1 MIRVRD
7 DDVLIGSSS
16 HPDPLAE
23 FKRVHKLICES
34 SRLIHVPA
42 ILIHHNI
49 STGSP
54 GIVDFPGAVEFVQ
67 EKTDDGK
74 MLPEVHGWQHIDY
87 AKLST
92 AEVVDDL
99 KRCQDFILKHFGRM
113 ATKWYTP
120 WGANAP
126 HLYEAANHVELELVD
141 CSAINKLQGRY
152 GVVKR
157 LSDGKSIDYLEGD
170 EIFMHWWQGGSHLR
184 RVVEVLKHGTWA
196 KAVEANEG
204 NGLFEA

>member
-16 HPDPLAE
+16 HPDPLDK
-23 FKRVHKLICES
+23 FKKVHKLICES
-34 SRLIHVPA
+34 NRLIHIPA
-42 ILIHHNI
+42 ILVNHNI

-54 GIVDFPGAVEFVQ
+54 GVVDFPGAVEFIQ
-67 EKTDDGK
+67 EETDDGR
-74 MLPEVHGWQHIDY
+74 MLPEVHGWEHVDY
-87 AKLST
+87 AKLSFKR
-92 AEVVDDL
+92 VVDDL
-99 KRCQDFILKHFGRM
+99 ERCQDFIWMHFGRIP
-113 ATKWYTP
+113 TKWYTP
-120 WGANAP
+120 WGANAS
-126 HLYEAANHVELELVD
+126 HLWEAAEQVNLELVD
-141 CSAINKLQGRY
+141 CSKINKLQGRY

-157 LSDGKSIDYLEGD
+157 LSDGENIDYLEGN

-184 RVVEVLKHGTWA
+184 RVIEVLKCGTWI